1 MGKGILS
8 ALAATA
14 VAGLILGGFFVSWRK
29 TANDRV
35 AANPILSLDEM
46 ETQGIPRFEART
58 IEGREFKLDELAGKV
73 VLVNFWA
80 SWCAPCID
88 EFPSMLKLVQEFP
101 NDMVL
106 VAVSRDRTQEDIDSF
121 LKSFPGIRRPNI
133 LIVWDKDG
141 AIGRSYNIDR
151 LPESFLA
158 YPGLKLARKIIG
170 TIPWHT
176 PDSVEFIKSMIA
188 RPAVEAGK

>member
-1 MGKGILS
+1 MKSKGILS

-29 TANDRV
+29 TANERV
-35 AANPILSLDEM
+35 AANPILSLGEM
-46 ETQGIPRFEART
+46 ETRGIPRFQART
-58 IEGREFKLDELAGKV
+58 IEGKDFNLEEVAGKV

-88 EFPSMLKLVQEFP
+88 EFPSMLKLVEEFP

-106 VAVSRDRTQEDIDSF
+106 VAVSRDRTQDDIDSF

-133 LIVWDKDG
+133 VIIWDKDA
-141 AIGRSYNIDR
+141 AIGKSYSIDR

-158 YPGLKLARKIIG
+158 KPGLKLARKIIG

-176 PDSVEFIKSMIA
+176 PDSVEFIKSLIA
-188 RPAVEAGK
+188 KPAAGNQ